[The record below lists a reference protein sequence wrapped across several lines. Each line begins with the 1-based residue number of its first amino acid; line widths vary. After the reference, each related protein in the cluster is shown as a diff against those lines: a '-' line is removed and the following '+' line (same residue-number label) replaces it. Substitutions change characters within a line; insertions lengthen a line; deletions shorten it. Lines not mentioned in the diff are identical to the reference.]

1 MRAVLDFVR
10 ENWAAVHNNL
20 LLCQELMQGANLY
33 LKILDPEL
41 GVQELVK
48 SVAAALAKVT
58 ALIAENSQ
66 RQ

>member
-1 MRAVLDFVR
+1 VLDFVR

>member
-1 MRAVLDFVR
+1 MLDFVR